1 MYAAWTVKHKPQS
14 LKDVLGNAEG
24 KEKLLSWVKSWES
37 GVPKKRAAFLY
48 GPPGI
53 GKTVTV
59 EALAKDLS
67 MELVEKNASDYRTE
81 DAIER
86 FAGLASQYGSLFG
99 GKRLILLDELDGIT
113 GAEDRGGTGAIT
125 KIVKAAQCPIVL
137 IANDAWDT
145 RFSTLRSYCL
155 MLEFKKP
162 PAGEVAKHLIKICA
176 SEGISADEAAI
187 KFIAQRSEGDVRSA
201 VNDLQALAAGRSKL
215 TYDDVSWLA
224 YRDRKDV
231 IFSVL
236 RLIFYSKT
244 AEAAKRAVDMADVDP
259 DMLFLWVY
267 ENAPYHLKDPADLVA
282 GMDALA
288 KADLYRGRIML
299 TQDWKLTR
307 YVIDFMTAGVAMAR
321 QRTGSVGWVPFRF
334 PEKLRMLSRS
344 RAERAMENEVGAR
357 IKRRMHVSVRVAARE
372 ILPYVRVIFQSNP
385 LWAAGLVRW
394 FDFSE
399 EMVEYVAQGKKFVR
413 AVQKELQA

>member
-1 MYAAWTVKHKPQS
+1 MFAAWTVKHKPRS
-14 LKDVLGNAEG
+14 LRDVVSNAEG
-24 KEKLLSWVKSWES
+24 KEKILAWIKSWDK
-37 GVPKKRAAFLY
+37 GAPAKRAVFVY

-59 EALAKDLS
+59 EALAHDLS

-81 DAIER
+81 DAIQR

-99 GKRLILLDELDGIT
+99 GRRLILLDELDGIT
-113 GAEDRGGTGAIT
+113 GAEDRGGVGAIS
-125 KIVKAAQCPIVL
+125 KIVHEAQCPIVL
-137 IANDAWDT
+137 IANDAWDP
-145 RFSTLRSYCL
+145 RFVTLRSYCL

-162 PAGEVAKHLIKICA
+162 PAGEVGRHLARICA
-176 SEGISADEAAI
+176 EEGIAADEAAL

-215 TYDDVSWLA
+215 TYEDVSWLA
-224 YRDRKDV
+224 FRDRKDV

-236 RLIFYSKT
+236 RHIFYSKT
-244 AEAAKRAVDMADVDP
+244 AEGAKNAVDMADVDP
-259 DMLFLWVY
+259 DMLFLWIY

-288 KADLYRGRIML
+288 KADLYRGRVAR
-299 TQDWKLTR
+299 TQDWKLSR

-321 QRTGSVGWVPFRF
+321 VRTGSVGWVPFKF
-334 PEKLRMLSRS
+334 PEKLRILSKS
-344 RAERAMENEVGAR
+344 KAERAMENEIGTR
-357 IKRRMHVSVRVAARE
+357 IKRRMHVSTRVAAKE
-372 ILPYVRVIFQSNP
+372 ILPYLRVIFQSNP
-385 LWAAGLVRW
+385 EWAAGLVRW

-399 EMVEYVAQGKKFVR
+399 EMVEHIAQGKKYTKQIQR
-413 AVQKELQA
+413 MLA

>member
-1 MYAAWTVKHKPQS
+1 MFAAWTVKHKPLS
-14 LKDVLGNAEG
+14 LKDVVGNAEG
-24 KEKLLSWVKSWES
+24 KEKLLAWIKSWVKSA
-37 GVPKKRAAFLY
+37 PAKRAVFIY

-53 GKTVTV
+53 GKTVTI
-59 EALAKDLS
+59 EALSKDLDL
-67 MELVEKNASDYRTE
+67 ELVEKNASDYRTE
-81 DAIER
+81 EAIQR

-99 GKRLILLDELDGIT
+99 GKRLVLLDELDGIT
-113 GAEDRGGTGAIT
+113 GAEDRGGVGAIIR
-125 KIVKAAQCPIVL
+125 IVKEAQCPIVL

-145 RFSTLRSYCL
+145 RFAALRSYCL

-162 PAGEVAKHLIKICA
+162 PAGEVARHLTKICS
-176 SEGISADEAAI
+176 SEDIDADEAAV

-201 VNDLQALAAGRSKL
+201 VNDLQALAAGKTKL

-236 RLIFYSKT
+236 RQIFYAKT
-244 AEAAKRAVDMADVDP
+244 AEGAKRAVDLADVDP
-259 DMLFLWVY
+259 DMLFQWIY
-267 ENAPYHLKDPADLVA
+267 ENAPYHLKDPKDLVA

-288 KADLYRGRIML
+288 KADIYRGRIAR

-307 YVIDFMTAGVAMAR
+307 YVVDFMTAGVAMAR
-321 QRTGSVGWVPFRF
+321 VRTESVGWVPFKF

-357 IKRRMHVSVRVAARE
+357 IKRRMHVSTKVAAKE

-385 LWAAGLVRW
+385 EWAAGLVRW
-394 FDFSE
+394 FDFNE
-399 EMVEYVAQGKKFVR
+399 EMIEHIAQGKKYTKQI
-413 AVQKELQA
+413 QKQLQT